1 MSLRALKLV
10 PLQIKNFRR
19 SILSQRDI
27 EWIQGTLDRE
37 CRRFETR
44 VGLASESELE
54 VVTQPSGKISL

>member
-1 MSLRALKLV
+1 MSLRAFKLV

-37 CRRFETR
+37 CRRIETR
-44 VGLASESELE
+44 VRLASESELE
-54 VVTQPSGKISL
+54 VATQPSGKISL